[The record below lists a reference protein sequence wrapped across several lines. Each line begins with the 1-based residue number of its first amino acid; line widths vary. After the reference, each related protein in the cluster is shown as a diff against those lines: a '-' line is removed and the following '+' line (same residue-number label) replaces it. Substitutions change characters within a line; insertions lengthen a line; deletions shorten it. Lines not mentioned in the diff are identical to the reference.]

1 MFNYGM
7 GSSYNLGGYTMGC
20 GYGGQTQMHY
30 PSVSRPSWSTIFVL
44 FIVLVLLGL
53 ASCW

>member
-20 GYGGQTQMHY
+20 GYGGQ
-30 PSVSRPSWSTIFVL
+30 RPMYYSDTSKVNWSIVMVL
-44 FIVLVLLGL
+44 FIVLVLLGEVL
-53 ASCW
+53 CW